1 MYEGLVEFMGGSVRQ
16 ALDSDD
22 CLQADLRL
30 ARVTDD
36 PIDILL
42 KNGTISFTDLSGGA
56 YKKLITRKGR
66 RAEMSWVEALFC
78 SDEDNYLQ
86 DSMVLRIDAVLQP
99 YSSEATKSL

>member
-1 MYEGLVEFMGGSVRQ
+1 MRQ

-42 KNGTISFTDLSGGA
+42 KNGTIAFTDLSGGA
-56 YKKLITRKGR
+56 YKKLITRQGR
-66 RAEMSWVEALFC
+66 RAGMSWVEALFC
-78 SDEDNYLQ
+78 SDEDDYLK
-86 DSMVLRIDAVLQP
+86 DSMVLGIVAVLQP

>member
-1 MYEGLVEFMGGSVRQ
+1 MGVSVRQ
-16 ALDSDD
+16 ALYADD

-30 ARVTDD
+30 AGVADD

-42 KNGTISFTDLSGGA
+42 ENGTISFTDLSGGA